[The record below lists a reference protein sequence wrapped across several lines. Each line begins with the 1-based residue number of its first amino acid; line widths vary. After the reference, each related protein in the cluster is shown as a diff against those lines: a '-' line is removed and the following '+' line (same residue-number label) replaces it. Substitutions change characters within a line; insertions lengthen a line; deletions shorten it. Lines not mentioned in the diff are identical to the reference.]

1 MDNKEELDYNE
12 IGNITSDFIKV
23 SDQLK
28 NTCEKII
35 EKGFS
40 KYPVI
45 IPVSYTHLTLPT
57 KRIV

>member
-12 IGNITSDFIKV
+12 IGKITSDFIKV

-28 NTCEKII
+28 TTCEKII

-40 KYPVI
+40 QFKGDGRP
-45 IPVSYTHLTLPT
+45 
-57 KRIV
+57 